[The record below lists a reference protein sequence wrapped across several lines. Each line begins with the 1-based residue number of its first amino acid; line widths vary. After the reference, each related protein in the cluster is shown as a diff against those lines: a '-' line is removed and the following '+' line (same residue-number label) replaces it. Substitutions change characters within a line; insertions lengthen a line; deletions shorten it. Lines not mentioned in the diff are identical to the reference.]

1 MFMRTPVNLIAWKTA
16 DFMVE
21 HVPTPSQAGKVAH
34 VPKAHA
40 KYYNASMGS
49 TSMPQRAN
57 AFKIQTHAA
66 VLHVKNSAK
75 GSAVN
80 RGGTTTIDM
89 VDILQILNLLQAVGR
104 FDIQTRHIHDIAGAL
119 TFQRNQVL
127 GNFQEDELEVAVLC
141 LIFTR

>member
-1 MFMRTPVNLIAWKTA
+1 MPMTCMFMRTPVNLIAWKTA

-49 TSMPQRAN
+49 MSIPQLAN

-66 VLHVKNSAK
+66 VLHVK
-75 GSAVN
+75 
-80 RGGTTTIDM
+80 I
-89 VDILQILNLLQAVGR
+89 
-104 FDIQTRHIHDIAGAL
+104 
-119 TFQRNQVL
+119 
-127 GNFQEDELEVAVLC
+127 AVL
-141 LIFTR
+141 IWSVQAGNVAPNA